1 MKLLFVCIGNLPFA
15 PAAENVMGH
24 LIRAEELESRFQ
36 VESAGTI
43 DYHTGS
49 AADPRMVSAAKN
61 RGIDM
66 TGEARQVEVRDLHEF
81 DLILAM
87 DRANLMF
94 LHDLAKAHP
103 PKRADIKMFCDFLT
117 NHPHEEVPDPYYGG
131 QAGFD
136 LVLDLL
142 EDGCREILKQW
153 KAGKLAP

>member
-1 MKLLFVCIGNLPFA
+1 MKLLFVCMGNICRS

-24 LIRAEELESRFQ
+24 LIRAQELDSRFQ
-36 VESAGTI
+36 VDSAGTI

-49 AADPRMVSAAKN
+49 APDPRMVSAAKT
-61 RGIDM
+61 RGIEM
-66 TGEARQVEVRDLHEF
+66 TGEARPVEVRDLHRF

-94 LHDLAKAHP
+94 LESLAQKHP
-103 PKRADIKMFCDFLT
+103 PERAEIRMFCEFLT
-117 NHPHEEVPDPYYGG
+117 DHPHEEVPDPYYGG